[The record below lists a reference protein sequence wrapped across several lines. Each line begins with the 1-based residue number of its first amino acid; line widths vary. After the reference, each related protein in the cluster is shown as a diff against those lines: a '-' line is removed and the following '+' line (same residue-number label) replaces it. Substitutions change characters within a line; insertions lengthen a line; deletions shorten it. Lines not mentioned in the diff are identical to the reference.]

1 MKGNMRGNYGKSF
14 FICTGMGGEKTME
27 RHPEIDKALEVFSRE
42 LQPLMRRLSDTF
54 ERWEMQFQP
63 FLKELEPVFQ
73 ELAKLADAAAPYVH
87 KFVRYHKIV
96 EKFERT
102 GWLPYHLAPVEYV
115 ENYEGDAIHLES
127 KISEYYL
134 SEWHAIR
141 ADIESRLND
150 YHIDDEARDTFREA
164 FSAHEH
170 ENYRCVCRVL
180 FPEIERAIKR
190 NLFIGAGNVRTNEML
205 ERLTGE
211 RPLEDFVSKKAF
223 GLVLFGRLV
232 EHLYERASDEER
244 SKFEQ
249 NFVPNRH
256 AAIHGLVPYS
266 THKHSMNM
274 IIMADYIF
282 QILPPPP
289 ATTLSSASV
298 MGTEHDGN

>member
-1 MKGNMRGNYGKSF
+1 MRE
-14 FICTGMGGEKTME
+14 EKTME
-27 RHPEIDKALEVFSRE
+27 RHPEIEKSVEVFNRD

-54 ERWEMQFQP
+54 ERWEMILQP
-63 FLKELEPVFQ
+63 FLEELEPVFQ
-73 ELAKLADAAAPYVH
+73 GLAQLAAAAAPHVQ

-96 EKFERT
+96 EKFDAT
-102 GWLPYHLAPVEYV
+102 GWLPYHLAPVNYV
-115 ENYEGDAIHLES
+115 EHYEGDTTHLER

-134 SEWHAIR
+134 TQWSSIR
-141 ADIESRLND
+141 ADIESRFND

-164 FSAHEH
+164 LSAHEH
-170 ENYRCVCRVL
+170 KNYRCVCRVL
-180 FPEIERAIKR
+180 FPEIERMIKF
-190 NLFIGAGNVRTNEML
+190 NLFNDAGRVRTSEML
-205 ERLTGE
+205 GKLTDE
-211 RPLEDFVSKKAF
+211 RPLEELISREAF

-232 EHLYERASDEER
+232 KHLYEQVSDEQR

-256 AAIHGLVPYS
+256 AAMHGLVSYS

-289 ATTLSSASV
+289 ATALSSASE
-298 MGTEHDGN
+298 MDMENDGN